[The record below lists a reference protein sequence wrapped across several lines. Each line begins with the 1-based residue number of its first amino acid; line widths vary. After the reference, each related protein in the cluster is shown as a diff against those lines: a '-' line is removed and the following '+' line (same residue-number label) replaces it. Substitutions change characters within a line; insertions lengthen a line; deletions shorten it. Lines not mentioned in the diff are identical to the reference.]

1 MQLNVAEVN
10 FKWTERQKKTDRHYW
25 GSWNVSQET
34 DNEIGVRWT
43 FFSLKKGK

>member
-1 MQLNVAEVN
+1 MQLNVGEVN
-10 FKWTERQKKTDRHYW
+10 FKWTDRHYW

-43 FFSLKKGK
+43 FFLSEKGK